1 MIMESFVVRVIPN
14 SKEQRLFREG
24 NAIKAYVKAKPEHGK
39 ANQELIKILSEFF
52 DVNKREIKIVRG
64 EKSRKKVIQISS
76 YESNHNQN

>member
-24 NAIKAYVKAKPEHGK
+24 NAIKAYVKARPENGK
-39 ANQELIKILSEFF
+39 ANQELITLLSEYF
-52 DVNKREIKIVRG
+52 DVNKREIKIIKG
-64 EKSRKKVIQISS
+64 EKSRNKIIQISS